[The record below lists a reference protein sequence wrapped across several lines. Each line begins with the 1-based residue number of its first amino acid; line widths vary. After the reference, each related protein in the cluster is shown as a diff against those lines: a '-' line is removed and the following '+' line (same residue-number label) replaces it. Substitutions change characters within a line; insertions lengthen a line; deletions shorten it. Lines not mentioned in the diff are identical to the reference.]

1 MMHMR
6 PVLRQVISHVVASYV
21 IIREALVGTTQ
32 DFTQGSYNRAI
43 ILLAIPMM
51 LEMLMESVFAIVDIF
66 FVARLGADAIA
77 TLGMTEAV
85 VTLLYAVAIGLSMAV
100 TALVARRIGE
110 QNPEGA
116 AQIAGQAL
124 LVGFVLSAVI
134 SVTGCVYAEDIL
146 RLMGASEHAIE
157 AHAGYTRVIFGGCGS
172 ILFLFLLNGVFRG
185 AGDASI
191 AMRVLWTANGINI
204 MLDPCLIFGLG
215 PFPELGLTG
224 AAVATTTGRSLG
236 VALQLY
242 YLFAHDTRIA
252 LSPRHLIPRAADIR
266 RIARVSTGGIMQY
279 FIATSSWVILVKI
292 IATYGSAAVAGY
304 TITIRVIDF
313 FILPAWGLSN
323 AAATLVGQ
331 NLGAGRPRRAARFVR
346 YVATYNFVFMLSVAV
361 VFIALAG
368 PIVGLFTD
376 DTEIA
381 RHAVN
386 GLRSL
391 SYALGPFAVGLVLNQ
406 AFNGAGDTMTPT
418 KINVVTFWCVQIPL
432 AYWLAHKVIGGP
444 DGVFIAILISE
455 SLMAVIAFAVFRRGR
470 WQSVIV

>member
-1 MMHMR
+1 M
-6 PVLRQVISHVVASYV
+6 
-21 IIREALVGTTQ
+21 IIREALVGTTE
-32 DFTQGSYNRAI
+32 DFTKGSYRRAI

-51 LEMLMESVFAIVDIF
+51 LEMLMESIFAIVDIF

-85 VTLLYAVAIGLSMAV
+85 VTLLYAVAIGLSMAI

-124 LVGFVLSAVI
+124 LVGFVLSAII
-134 SVTGCVYAEDIL
+134 SVAGYVYAGDIL
-146 RLMGASEHAIE
+146 RLMGASEQAI
-157 AHAGYTRVIFGGCGS
+157 ADHAGYTRVIFGGCGS
-172 ILFLFLLNGVFRG
+172 IVFIFLLNGVFRG

-191 AMRVLWTANGINI
+191 AMRVLWIANGINI
-204 MLDPCLIFGLG
+204 VLDPCLIFGLG

-224 AAVATTTGRSLG
+224 AAVATTTGRSIG

-242 YLFAHDTRIA
+242 YLFAHSTRIA
-252 LSPRHLIPRAADIR
+252 LSPRHLVPRPAEIR
-266 RIARVSTGGIMQY
+266 RIVRVSTGGIMQY
-279 FIATSSWVILVKI
+279 FIATSSWVLLVKI

-304 TITIRVIDF
+304 TITIRIIDF
-313 FILPAWGLSN
+313 VILPAWGLSN

-346 YVATYNFVFMLSVAV
+346 TVATYNFIFMVSVAV
-361 VFIALAG
+361 VFIAIPG
-368 PIVGLFTD
+368 SIVGIFTD

-381 RHAVN
+381 GYAVS
-386 GLRSL
+386 GLRWL
-391 SYALGPFAVGLVLNQ
+391 SYALGPFALGLVLNQ

-418 KINVVTFWCVQIPL
+418 KINVVTFWCLQIPL
-432 AYWLAHKVIGGP
+432 AYWLAHKVFGGP
-444 DGVFIAILISE
+444 DGVFVAILISE
-455 SLMAVIAFAVFRRGR
+455 SLMVVIAYAVFRRGH
-470 WQSVIV
+470 WQRVAV

>member
-1 MMHMR
+1 MHA
-6 PVLRQVISHVVASYV
+6 VAEKLLRQVLASYV
-21 IIREALVGTTQ
+21 VVREALVGTTQ
-32 DFTQGSYNRAI
+32 DFTRGSYQRAI

-116 AQIAGQAL
+116 AQVAGQAL

-134 SVTGCVYAEDIL
+134 SVAGCVYAEEIL

-191 AMRVLWTANGINI
+191 AMRVLWIANGINI
-204 MLDPCLIFGLG
+204 LLDPCLIFGLG

-242 YLFAHDTRIA
+242 YLFGHNTRIA
-252 LSPRHLIPRAADIR
+252 LSLRHLVPRCADIR
-266 RIARVSTGGIMQY
+266 HIVHISSGGIMQY
-279 FIATSSWVILVKI
+279 FIATSSWVLLVKI

-304 TITIRVIDF
+304 TITIRIIDF

-346 YVATYNFVFMLSVAV
+346 YVATYNFAFMLGVAA
-361 VFIALAG
+361 VFITL
-368 PIVGLFTD
+368 PETVVGIFTAD
-376 DTEIA
+376 PEIM
-381 RHAVN
+381 RHAVS
-386 GLRSL
+386 GLRLL
-391 SYALGPFAVGLVLNQ
+391 SYALGPFAIGLVLNQ

-418 KINVVTFWCVQIPL
+418 KINLVTFWCVQIPL
-432 AYWLAHKVIGGP
+432 AYWLAHDVVGGP
-444 DGVFIAILISE
+444 EGVFMAILISE
-455 SLMAVIAFAVFRRGR
+455 SLMVAIAYTVFRRGT
-470 WQSVIV
+470 WQSIVV

>member
-1 MMHMR
+1 MR
-6 PVLRQVISHVVASYV
+6 TIVNGLWHRVVASYV
-21 IIREALVGTTQ
+21 IVREALVGTTQ
-32 DFTQGSYNRAI
+32 DFTRGSYRRAI

-110 QNPEGA
+110 QDPEGA
-116 AQIAGQAL
+116 AQVAGQAL
-124 LVGFVLSAVI
+124 LVGFVLSVVI
-134 SVTGCVYAEDIL
+134 SVTGCVYAEEIL
-146 RLMGASEHAIE
+146 RLMGASERAID

-191 AMRVLWTANGINI
+191 AMRVLWSANAVNI
-204 MLDPCLIFGLG
+204 LLDPCFIFGLG

-242 YLFAHDTRIA
+242 YLFGHNTRIA
-252 LSPRHLIPRAADIR
+252 LSRRHLVPRLADIR
-266 RIARVSTGGIMQY
+266 HIVHISSGGIMQY
-279 FIATSSWVILVKI
+279 FIATSSWVLLVKI

-304 TITIRVIDF
+304 TITIRIIDF

-346 YVATYNFVFMLSVAV
+346 YVATYNFLFMVAV
-361 VFIALAG
+361 ASVFIAV
-368 PIVGLFTD
+368 PDTIVGVFTRD
-376 DTEIA
+376 AEIA
-381 RHAVN
+381 AHAVS
-386 GLRSL
+386 GLRLL
-391 SYALGPFAVGLVLNQ
+391 SYALGPFAIGLVLNQ

-418 KINVVTFWCVQIPL
+418 KINVVTFWCIQIPL
-432 AYWLAHKVIGGP
+432 AYWLAREFVGGP
-444 DGVFIAILISE
+444 DGVFIAIVLSE
-455 SLMAVIAFAVFRRGR
+455 SLMVAIAYTLFRRGA
-470 WQSVIV
+470 WQRVVV

>member
-1 MMHMR
+1 MQA
-6 PVLRQVISHVVASYV
+6 VGKKLLSHVVASYV
-21 IIREALVGTTQ
+21 IIRESLVGTTQ
-32 DFTQGSYNRAI
+32 DFTRGSYQRAI

-110 QNPEGA
+110 QDPEGA
-116 AQIAGQAL
+116 AQPAGQAL

-134 SVTGCVYAEDIL
+134 SVAGCMYAEEIL
-146 RLMGASEHAIE
+146 RLMGASERAIA

-191 AMRVLWTANGINI
+191 AMRVLWVANGINI
-204 MLDPCLIFGLG
+204 VLDPCFIFGLG

-242 YLFAHDTRIA
+242 YLFGHNTRIA
-252 LSPRHLIPRAADIR
+252 LSLRHLVPRFVDIR
-266 RIARVSTGGIMQY
+266 HIAHISSGGIMQY
-279 FIATSSWVILVKI
+279 FIATSSWVLLVKI
-292 IATYGSAAVAGY
+292 IASYGSAAVAGY
-304 TITIRVIDF
+304 TITIRILDF

-331 NLGAGRPRRAARFVR
+331 NLGAGRPRRAVRFVR
-346 YVATYNFVFMLSVAV
+346 YVATYNFAFMLGVAA
-361 VFIALAG
+361 VFVTSPG
-368 PIVGLFTD
+368 PIVGIFTD
-376 DTEIA
+376 DPEIT

-386 GLRSL
+386 GLRLL
-391 SYALGPFAVGLVLNQ
+391 SCALCPFVIGLVLNQ
-406 AFNGAGDTMTPT
+406 AFNGAGDTVTPM
-418 KINVVTFWCVQIPL
+418 KINLVTFWCVQIPL
-432 AYWLAHKVIGGP
+432 AYWLAHAIFDGT
-444 DGVFIAILISE
+444 DGVFIAVFISE
-455 SLMAVIAFAVFRRGR
+455 SLMAVMAYVVFRRGT
-470 WQSVIV
+470 WQRVVV